1 MTNTKKCI
9 DCGKPFDPNL
19 PGSSSMRGPICN
31 RKYLDAWAIPSEVET
46 IVQDLS
52 KSNFPV
58 YLVGGSVRDYL
69 LGRKIKDYDL
79 VTSAKT
85 EELEKLFPNSLEVG
99 KQFGVVKVPVP
110 GDVVEIATFRED
122 GSYSDGRRPDFIRE
136 GTMATDVQRRDFT
149 INGLLFDLK
158 TKEVIDQTGG
168 INDLNL
174 KQIKCIGNPTERFQ
188 EDHLRVL
195 RALRFATVL
204 DFTIEENTLKA
215 VKEDAHNLS
224 LISKERIKTELDKM
238 FDSPNLASRAAL
250 IKDSTVLDH
259 IFPHLTEG
267 KKSALYNKMSK
278 IRTPSKE
285 LVYSWIFR
293 QDTKLMNEYKLHN
306 DEIKQI
312 VHLDNVQHDLGKFE
326 GLSLSEQNNLL
337 LEPNFDQVLTAYQDY
352 EEVSPLVLVRKQE
365 LVNKPINIKLLTS
378 GRELIDLGFNPG
390 PKMGRLIKTINSMIL
405 GREISSDE
413 EKKKFILSQK

>member
-1 MTNTKKCI
+1 MSKMKKCI

-19 PGSSSMRGPICN
+19 AGSSSLRGSICN
-31 RKYLDAWAIPSEVET
+31 KKYLNAWTIPSEVYT
-46 IVQDLS
+46 IIQDLS
-52 KSNFPV
+52 KAKFPV

-110 GDVVEIATFRED
+110 GDIVEIATFRED
-122 GSYSDGRRPDFIRE
+122 GSYSDGRRPDYIKE
-136 GTMATDVQRRDFT
+136 GTMVTDVQRRDFT

-168 INDLNL
+168 IQDLNL
-174 KQIKCIGNPTERFQ
+174 KQVKCIGNAAERFQ

-204 DFTIEENTLKA
+204 DFTIEKNTFKA
-215 VKEDAHNLS
+215 VQEDAVNIS

-238 FDSPNLASRAAL
+238 FDSPNLSSRTNL
-250 IKDSTVLDH
+250 IKESTVLDNV
-259 IFPHLTEG
+259 FPHLTEG
-267 KKSALYNKMSK
+267 KKSALFNKMIK

-293 QDTKLMNEYKLHN
+293 QDTKLMNEYKIN
-306 DEIKQI
+306 NEEIKQI
-312 VHLDNVQHDLGKFE
+312 VHLDKIQHELGKFE
-326 GLSLSEQNNLL
+326 GLSLSEQNQLL
-337 LEPNFDQVLTAYQDY
+337 LEPNFDQVLMAYQDY

-365 LVNKPINIKLLTS
+365 LVNKPINIELLTS
-378 GRELIDLGFNPG
+378 GKELIDSGFNPG
-390 PKMGRLIKTINSMIL
+390 PKMGRLIKTINDMIL
-405 GREISSDE
+405 GREIKSLED
-413 EKKKFILSQK
+413 KKKFILSQK